1 MVASGRI
8 ASAACGTCSYR
19 QVTPSDG
26 SRVRTT
32 SHIDRD
38 PSLPTPA
45 KKTCIQVHR
54 PRFERTPGL
63 DGHVNR
69 RRQGRCH
76 RSSALVSSSAPIG
89 PALCLASLLCAP
101 SATLAA
107 CLPSGQT
114 NVWDDPWRGGYNT
127 PLASA
132 RSRTEVRT
140 ITSDLKPEIAAALF
154 IYFRALFDDS
164 HTQAGGLESPVT
176 ILRGA
181 VVTRA
186 GDQREK

>member
-1 MVASGRI
+1 M
-8 ASAACGTCSYR
+8 
-19 QVTPSDG
+19 
-26 SRVRTT
+26 
-32 SHIDRD
+32 
-38 PSLPTPA
+38 
-45 KKTCIQVHR
+45 HR

-63 DGHVNR
+63 DGHVDG

-89 PALCLASLLCAP
+89 PALCLASLLCAH

-127 PLASA
+127 PVASA

-140 ITSDLKPEIAAALF
+140 ITSDLRSEIAAALF

-164 HTQAGGLESPVT
+164 HTQAGGLESRVTSYARSRGKASGGAARQVGRLNLGFSLRRYSTALSPVPLYSCGYT
-176 ILRGA
+176 SSDPYR
-181 VVTRA
+181 R
-186 GDQREK
+186 